1 MFYLLKSIHLMVTE
15 ADLLITYQ
23 PRPEGGH
30 LNISQTA
37 IFTLQ
42 KPRVR
47 KHAKQILGDKEILC
61 RTREVP

>member
-1 MFYLLKSIHLMVTE
+1 MVTE